1 MGRSYKK
8 VPSIKEKEITEICKS
23 KWLEEVTNV
32 LFHSCK
38 TLKNRIKEEYKEYGK
53 RKLSKLVTQ

>member
-8 VPSIKEKEITEICKS
+8 VPSIKEKEIIEICKS
-23 KWLEEVTNV
+23 KWLEEVTNA

-38 TLKNRIKEEYKEYGK
+38 TLKIKIKKEYEEY
-53 RKLSKLVTQ
+53 